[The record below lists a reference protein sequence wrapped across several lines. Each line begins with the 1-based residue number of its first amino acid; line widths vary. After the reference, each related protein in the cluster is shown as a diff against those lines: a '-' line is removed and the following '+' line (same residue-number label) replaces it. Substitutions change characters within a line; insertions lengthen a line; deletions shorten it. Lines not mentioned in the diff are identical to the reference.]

1 MAATKDQDRQAHPL
15 GHVVVLRVGEVFLK
29 GRNRPRFESILLA
42 NVRRTLTGQPSV
54 SVEPGQGRLFARCQE
69 GDVSTVVGR
78 LSRVFGITSV
88 SAGLEVEP
96 ELGSIAAGA
105 LRLVR
110 EQTADTPGCSFRVTA
125 KRSDKSFPLN
135 SQEIGRE
142 VGAVIVGEAG
152 LPVDLHNPD
161 LVVGVEVGPR
171 CTFVF
176 AGRTPGPGGLPV
188 GTTGEVGLLLS
199 GGIDSPVAGYLMQKR
214 GCVLH
219 PVYFHSFPYTGERT
233 QDKVE
238 RLARLLAP
246 AQPAMELSVV
256 PFTDAQLAVRDRCP
270 ADLAVVL
277 YRRLMMRI
285 ASKLAGGL
293 GCRALATGENLGQ
306 VASQTLENLAV
317 IERAATLPVLR
328 PLLTHDKAETIT
340 LARSIGTYDL
350 SIEPYDD
357 CCSLFVPK
365 HPATRATLAQVERA
379 EGELDVQALVD
390 GAVGGTEQ
398 VVIAS

>member
-1 MAATKDQDRQAHPL
+1 MPTTTTDHAPGP

-29 GRNRPRFESILLA
+29 GRNRPRFESVLIA
-42 NVRRTLTGQPSV
+42 NVRRALPEGLSV
-54 SVEPGQGRLFARCQE
+54 MPGQGRLFVRCR
-69 GDVSTVVGR
+69 GDEVPDVVRR
-78 LSRVFGITSV
+78 LSGVFGITSL
-88 SAGLEVEP
+88 SAGLEADP
-96 ELGSIAAGA
+96 ELDAISAAA
-105 LRLVR
+105 LQLARSHAAAR
-110 EQTADTPGCSFRVTA
+110 PGCSFRVTA

-142 VGAVIVGEAG
+142 VGAAIVGGTG
-152 LPVDLHNPD
+152 LPVDLHHPD

-188 GTTGEVGLLLS
+188 GTTGDVGLLLS

-238 RLARLLAP
+238 RLARVLAP
-246 AQPAMELSVV
+246 AQPAMELAVV
-256 PFTDAQLAVRDRCP
+256 KFTDVQLADRDRCP
-270 ADLAVVL
+270 AELAVVL
-277 YRRLMMRI
+277 YRRMMMRI
-285 ASKLAGGL
+285 ASRLARGRR
-293 GCRALATGENLGQ
+293 CQALATGENLGQ
-306 VASQTLENLAV
+306 VASQTLENLSV
-317 IERAATLPVLR
+317 IERAAGLPVLR
-328 PLLTHDKAETIT
+328 PLLTHDKAETIA
-340 LARSIGTYDL
+340 LARRIGTYDL

-365 HPATRATLAQVERA
+365 HPATRAGLAQVERA
-379 EGELDVQALVD
+379 EAGLEVEALSDAAVD
-390 GAVGGTEQ
+390 GTTWLAVAG
-398 VVIAS
+398 